1 MDDATAERHAECAR
15 THVRSLPRQKRQK
28 HPQVLF
34 FVYHPGIKRAICSTQ
49 KARRGNVEGEP
60 QVSPGV
66 ASLPVA
72 SGVRKHIV
80 GIANRFQT
88 QAFMQRYTWFA
99 APHYRW

>member
-1 MDDATAERHAECAR
+1 MRGSAICGA
-15 THVRSLPRQKRQK
+15 QKRQ
-28 HPQVLF
+28 
-34 FVYHPGIKRAICSTQ
+34 GG
-49 KARRGNVEGEP
+49 GNLEGEP

-72 SGVRKHIV
+72 SGVREHIV

>member
-1 MDDATAERHAECAR
+1 MA
-15 THVRSLPRQKRQK
+15 
-28 HPQVLF
+28 
-34 FVYHPGIKRAICSTQ
+34 
-49 KARRGNVEGEP
+49 GNVEGEP

-72 SGVRKHIV
+72 SGVREHIV
-80 GIANRFQT
+80 GIANRFQA

>member
-1 MDDATAERHAECAR
+1 M
-15 THVRSLPRQKRQK
+15 
-28 HPQVLF
+28 
-34 FVYHPGIKRAICSTQ
+34 
-49 KARRGNVEGEP
+49 EGEP

-72 SGVRKHIV
+72 SGVREHIV

>member
-1 MDDATAERHAECAR
+1 MQACHAKNDKSTLGCFFYVCRRAR
-15 THVRSLPRQKRQK
+15 E
-28 HPQVLF
+28 
-34 FVYHPGIKRAICSTQ
+34 RAICGTQ
-49 KARRGNVEGEP
+49 KARRGNLEGEP

-72 SGVRKHIV
+72 SGVREHIV

-88 QAFMQRYTWFA
+88 QAFMQRYTCFA

>member
-1 MDDATAERHAECAR
+1 MDDATAERHAGFAR
-15 THVRSLPRQKRQK
+15 AHVRSQRQPETTKAPEGAFFTSAALPGSAPSAALKNK
-28 HPQVLF
+28 E
-34 FVYHPGIKRAICSTQ
+34 
-49 KARRGNVEGEP
+49 GNLEGEP

-72 SGVRKHIV
+72 SGVREHIV